1 MAEYIHAT
9 GGPLFHIG
17 RYVLMIKRSFS
28 KPERASMYWK
38 ETLVQM
44 NNIGVGSLV
53 IILLISFFIG
63 AVSAVQFAYNLA
75 SSMVPMEFV
84 GLIVKESMILELAP
98 TVSCLILGGKIGSNL
113 ASELGT
119 MRLTEQIDALEIMGV
134 NTISY
139 LIGPKLLAAVV
150 MIPLLVIIAACT
162 GIYGGMLA
170 GSLSG
175 YVSTTDYLSGVLMSF
190 VPYNIFVMVIKS
202 FVFGF
207 VLTSVSCYQGFYA
220 HGSAVE
226 IGKASTRA
234 VVLSCVMVLFADLI
248 LTWLLLK

>member
-1 MAEYIHAT
+1 MAEYIHAS

-17 RYVLMIKRSFS
+17 RYVLMIKRCFS
-28 KPERASMYWK
+28 KPERTSMYWK

-44 NNIGVGSLV
+44 ANIGVGSLV

-63 AVSAVQFAYNLA
+63 GVSAVQFAYNL
-75 SSMVPMEFV
+75 SGSMVPMYFV

-98 TVSCLILGGKIGSNL
+98 TVSCLVLAGKIGSNL

-139 LIGPKLLAAVV
+139 LVGPKIAAAVL
-150 MIPLLVIIAACT
+150 MIPILVVIATVT

-170 GSLSG
+170 GSFSG
-175 YVSTTDYLSGVLMSF
+175 YVSTTDYIQGILMSF
-190 VPYNIFVMVIKS
+190 VPYNITVMMVKS
-202 FVFGF
+202 VVFGF
-207 VLTSVSCYQGFYA
+207 VLTSISCYQGFYS
-220 HGSAVE
+220 HGSAIE

-234 VVLSCVMVLFADLI
+234 VVLSSVMVLFADLI

>member
-1 MAEYIHAT
+1 
-9 GGPLFHIG
+9 
-17 RYVLMIKRSFS
+17 
-28 KPERASMYWK
+28 
-38 ETLVQM
+38 
-44 NNIGVGSLV
+44 
-53 IILLISFFIG
+53 
-63 AVSAVQFAYNLA
+63 
-75 SSMVPMEFV
+75 
-84 GLIVKESMILELAP
+84 MILELAP

-139 LIGPKLLAAVV
+139 LIGPKLAAAVT
-150 MIPLLVIIAACT
+150 MIPLLVVISAGT
-162 GIYGGMLA
+162 GIFGGMLA

-175 YVSTTDYLSGVLMSF
+175 YVSQTDYMQGVLMNF
-190 VPYNIFVMVIKS
+190 VEYNIRVMLVKAV
-202 FVFGF
+202 VFGF

-220 HGSAVE
+220 HGSAIE

-248 LTWLLLK
+248 LTWLLLR

>member
-1 MAEYIHAT
+1 MAEYVHDT

-17 RYVLMIKRSFS
+17 RYVLMIKRCFA
-28 KPERASMYWK
+28 KPERAVMYWK

-44 NNIGVGSLV
+44 SNIGVGSVV

-63 AVSAVQFAYNLA
+63 AVSAVQFAYNL
-75 SSMVPMEFV
+75 SGSMVPMYFV
-84 GLIVKESMILELAP
+84 GYVVKESMILELAP

-139 LIGPKLLAAVV
+139 LVGPKLAAAVT
-150 MIPLLVIIAACT
+150 MIPLLVIISAGT
-162 GIYGGMLA
+162 GIFGGMLA

-175 YVSTTDYLSGVLMSF
+175 YVSQTDYMQGVLMQF
-190 VPYNIFVMVIKS
+190 VAYNIKVMIIKS
-202 FVFGF
+202 VVFGF

-220 HGSAVE
+220 HGSAIE

-248 LTWLLLK
+248 LTWLLLR

>member
-1 MAEYIHAT
+1 MAEYVHAS

-17 RYVLMIKRSFS
+17 RYILMIKRSIA

-44 NNIGVGSLV
+44 NNIGVGSVV

-63 AVSAVQFAYNLA
+63 AVSAVQFAYNL
-75 SSMVPMEFV
+75 SQSMVPMYYV
-84 GLIVKESMILELAP
+84 GYVVKESMILELAP

-139 LIGPKLLAAVV
+139 LIGPKLAAAIT
-150 MIPLLVIIAACT
+150 MIPLLVVISAVT
-162 GIYGGMLA
+162 GIWGGLVA
-170 GSLSG
+170 GSFSG
-175 YVSTTDYLSGVLMSF
+175 YVSSVDYMQGVLMNF
-190 VPYNIFVMVIKS
+190 VGYNIFVMMAKS
-202 FVFGF
+202 VVFGF

-220 HGSAVE
+220 HGSAIE

-234 VVLSCVMVLFADLI
+234 VVLSCVMVLFADLV
-248 LTWLLLK
+248 LTWLLLR

>member
-1 MAEYIHAT
+1 MAEYVHAK

-17 RYVLMIKRSFS
+17 RYVLMIKRCFV
-28 KPERASMYWK
+28 KPERAAMYWK

-44 NNIGVGSLV
+44 NNIGVGSVV

-63 AVSAVQFAYNLA
+63 AVSAVQFAYNL
-75 SSMVPMEFV
+75 SQSMVPMYYV
-84 GLIVKESMILELAP
+84 GYVVKESMILELAP

-139 LIGPKLLAAVV
+139 LIGPKLAAAIT
-150 MIPLLVIIAACT
+150 MIPLLVVISAVT
-162 GIYGGMLA
+162 GIWGGLLA

-175 YVSTTDYLSGVLMSF
+175 YVSSVDYMQGVLMQF
-190 VPYNIFVMVIKS
+190 VPYNVFVMMIKAV
-202 FVFGF
+202 VFGF
-207 VLTSVSCYQGFYA
+207 VLTSVSCYQGFYS
-220 HGSAVE
+220 HGSAIE
-226 IGKASTRA
+226 IGKSSTKA
-234 VVLSCVMVLFADLI
+234 VVLSCVMVLFADLV
-248 LTWLLLK
+248 LTWLLLR

>member
-1 MAEYIHAT
+1 MAEYIHAS

-17 RYVLMIKRSFS
+17 RYVLMIKRCFS
-28 KPERASMYWK
+28 KPERATMYWK

-44 NNIGVGSLV
+44 TNIGVGSLV

-63 AVSAVQFAYNLA
+63 GVSAVQFAYNL
-75 SSMVPMEFV
+75 SGSMVPMYFV

-98 TVSCLILGGKIGSNL
+98 TVSCLVLAGKIGSNL

-139 LIGPKLLAAVV
+139 LIGPKLAAAVL
-150 MIPLLVIIAACT
+150 MIPILVIIATVT

-170 GSLSG
+170 GSFSG
-175 YVSTTDYLSGVLMSF
+175 YVSTTDYIQGILMSF
-190 VPYNIFVMVIKS
+190 VPYNITVMMVKS
-202 FVFGF
+202 VVFGF
-207 VLTSVSCYQGFYA
+207 ILTSISCYQGFYS
-220 HGSAVE
+220 HGSAIE

-234 VVLSCVMVLFADLI
+234 VVLSSVMVLFADLI

>member
-1 MAEYIHAT
+1 MAEYVHAT

-17 RYVLMIKRSFS
+17 RYILMIKRSIA

-44 NNIGVGSLV
+44 NNIGVGSVV

-63 AVSAVQFAYNLA
+63 AVSAVQFAYNL
-75 SSMVPMEFV
+75 SQSMVPMYYV
-84 GLIVKESMILELAP
+84 GYVVKESMILELAP

-139 LIGPKLLAAVV
+139 LIGPKLAAAIT
-150 MIPLLVIIAACT
+150 MIPLLVVISAVT
-162 GIYGGMLA
+162 GIWGGLVA
-170 GSLSG
+170 GSFSG
-175 YVSTTDYLSGVLMSF
+175 YVSSVDYMQGVLMNF
-190 VPYNIFVMVIKS
+190 VGYNIFVMMAKS
-202 FVFGF
+202 VVFGF
-207 VLTSVSCYQGFYA
+207 VLTSVSCY
-220 HGSAVE
+220 
-226 IGKASTRA
+226 
-234 VVLSCVMVLFADLI
+234 
-248 LTWLLLK
+248 

>member
-1 MAEYIHAT
+1 MAEYVHDT

-17 RYVLMIKRSFS
+17 RYVLMIKRCFV
-28 KPERASMYWK
+28 KPERAAMYWK

-44 NNIGVGSLV
+44 SNIGVGSVV

-63 AVSAVQFAYNLA
+63 AVSAVQFAYNL
-75 SSMVPMEFV
+75 SGSMVPMYFV
-84 GLIVKESMILELAP
+84 GYVVKESMILELAP

-139 LIGPKLLAAVV
+139 LIGPKLAAAVT
-150 MIPLLVIIAACT
+150 MIPLLVIISAGT
-162 GIYGGMLA
+162 GIFGGMLA

-175 YVSTTDYLSGVLMSF
+175 YVSQTDYMQGVLMNF
-190 VPYNIFVMVIKS
+190 VEYNIRVMLVKAV
-202 FVFGF
+202 VFGF

-220 HGSAVE
+220 HGSAIE

-248 LTWLLLK
+248 LTWLLLR

>member
-1 MAEYIHAT
+1 MAEYIHAS

-17 RYVLMIKRSFS
+17 RYVLMIKRCFV
-28 KPERASMYWK
+28 KPERAIMYWK

-44 NNIGVGSLV
+44 SNIGVGSVV

-63 AVSAVQFAYNLA
+63 AVSAVQFAYNLSA
-75 SSMVPMEFV
+75 SMVPMEFV

-98 TVSCLILGGKIGSNL
+98 TVSCLILAGKIGSNL

-139 LIGPKLLAAVV
+139 LIGPKLAAAIT

-175 YVSTTDYLSGVLMSF
+175 YVSSSDYLQGVLMSF
-190 VPYNIFVMVIKS
+190 VPYNITVMMVKS
-202 FVFGF
+202 IVFGF
-207 VLTSVSCYQGFYA
+207 VLTSVSCYQGFYS
-220 HGSAVE
+220 HGSAIE